1 MKLAGISVVRNEC
14 DVIEAFV
21 RHNLRFL
28 DRLIV
33 ADNLSTDSTR
43 RILELLRDEGLP
55 LDLESADQPDHPQE
69 MVLNAMLARAAR
81 DGYDFIFPL
90 DADEFIG
97 AESRA
102 ALESGLAAIP
112 AGQYGLMPWY
122 PYIATSADNPAERNV
137 LKRITHKLAPTKPEA
152 KVVVPGRMVLEKGL
166 KLSVGNHHCLRDGRA
181 LMDCAVPPGVQI
193 NHFPLRSPEQA
204 RLKVAVGAF
213 AVKARGWREPTEG
226 WNWLELYARWG
237 LERPITAQ
245 DLAEQTARIYG
256 GKDCPPQSRPAP
268 MPLTELR
275 YGDLIRVDP
284 AHAVMAQAETLLD
297 RLDRIKFHHG
307 QVSVARTRFG
317 PMMHLDDDTPIGRS
331 LRCYGEWA
339 AREISL
345 LRSLYPAGGIVIDAG
360 AGIGTHTVP
369 LAQYAGARGQL
380 LAFEPGRDIFHLL
393 CGNIALNNLRNV
405 QAFPLALG
413 SAAEKKYT
421 PSTHSEP
428 VQVVPLD
435 QFGLPVVSLIRINTG
450 GTERKVIEG
459 ARETLRRCRP
469 VLFVANEDSTTSEAL
484 IRDLFALNY
493 RCWWHF
499 EPLYNPLNIYD
510 NPEDVFTDID
520 RPRVHL
526 LGLPAERQPAV
537 AGRPEVRDAGENW
550 KAVWAAFQT
559 K

>member
-1 MKLAGISVVRNEC
+1 MKLAGISIVRNEC

-21 RHNLRFL
+21 RYNLRFL

-69 MVLNAMLARAAR
+69 LVLNAMLARAAKE
-81 DGYDFIFPL
+81 GYDFIFPL

-97 AESRA
+97 AESRV

-112 AGQYGLMPWY
+112 LGQYGLMPWY
-122 PYIATSADNPAERNV
+122 PYITTSTDEPAERNV

-152 KVVVPGRMVLEKGL
+152 KVVAPGRMVLEQGL
-166 KLSVGNHHCLRDGRA
+166 TLSVGNHHCLRDGRA
-181 LMDCAVPPGVQI
+181 LMDYAVPSGVHI

-213 AVKARGWREPTEG
+213 AIKARGWREPTEG

-237 LERPITAQ
+237 LERPIAVE
-245 DLAEQTARIYG
+245 DLAAQTARIYG
-256 GKDCPPQSRPAP
+256 GKACSPQPWPAP
-268 MPLTELR
+268 LPPTELR
-275 YGDLIRVDP
+275 HGDLIRVDP
-284 AHAVMAQAETLLD
+284 VHDVLAQAEILLE
-297 RLDRIKFHHG
+297 RLDRIKYHHG
-307 QVSVARTRFG
+307 PVSVARTRFG

-345 LRSLYPAGGIVIDAG
+345 LRSLYPPGGIVIDAG

-380 LAFEPGRDIFHLL
+380 LAFEPQRVVFHLL
-393 CGNIALNNLRNV
+393 CGNVALNNLRNV
-405 QAFPLALG
+405 QTFLLVLG
-413 SAAEKKYT
+413 SAPGKKHMASAS
-421 PSTHSEP
+421 PES

-435 QFGLPVVSLIRINTG
+435 QFAFPTISLIRINTG
-450 GTERKVIEG
+450 GMECKVIEG
-459 ARETLRRCRP
+459 ARETLHRCRP
-469 VLFVANEDSTTSEAL
+469 ALFVANEDSATSEML
-484 IRDLFALNY
+484 IRELFALNY

-499 EPLYNPLNIYD
+499 EPMYNPLNTYG
-510 NPEDVFTDID
+510 NPRDVFVDID
-520 RPRVHL
+520 RPRIHL
-526 LGLPAERQPAV
+526 LGLPAERKPAV
-537 AGRPEVRDAGENW
+537 TGRPEVRDAGEDW

>member
-1 MKLAGISVVRNEC
+1 MKLAGISIVRNEC
-14 DVIEAFV
+14 DIIETFV

-33 ADNLSTDSTR
+33 ADNLSADSTR
-43 RILELLRDEGLP
+43 RILELLRDEGLH

-102 ALESGLAAIP
+102 ALEAGLATIP
-112 AGQYGLMPWY
+112 AGQYGLLPWY

-152 KVVVPGRMVLEKGL
+152 KVVVPGRMMLEKSL
-166 KLSVGNHHCLRDGRA
+166 MLSVGNHHCLRDGRA
-181 LMDCAVPPGVQI
+181 LMDCAVPPGVHI

-213 AVKARGWREPTEG
+213 AVRARGWREPTEG

-256 GKDCPPQSRPAP
+256 GKDCPPQPWPAP
-268 MPLTELR
+268 LPPTELR
-275 YGDLIRVDP
+275 HGDLIQVDP
-284 AHAVMAQAETLLD
+284 AHAVLAQAETLLD

-307 QVSVARTRFG
+307 QVSLARTRFG

-345 LRSLYPAGGIVIDAG
+345 LRTLCPAGGIVIDVG

-380 LAFEPGRDIFHLL
+380 LAFEPGRVAYHLL
-393 CGNIALNNLRNV
+393 CGNVALNNLRNV
-405 QAFPLALG
+405 ETFPLALG
-413 SAAEKKYT
+413 GATEKIHT
-421 PSTHSEP
+421 PLTHSGP

-435 QFGLPVVSLIRINTG
+435 QFGFPAVSLIRINTG
-450 GTERKVIEG
+450 GTEHKVIEG

-469 VLFVANEDSTTSEAL
+469 VLFVANEDPATSEAL
-484 IRDLFALNY
+484 LRDLFALNY

-499 EPLYNPLNIYD
+499 EPLHNPQNIYD

-537 AGRPEVRDAGENW
+537 AGRPEVKDAGENW
-550 KAVWAAFQT
+550 KAVWAAFQA